1 MSQQGVLAAHSPAR
15 SPAHSPSE
23 SARERI
29 RVPLLAQTIAER
41 ATSGRQVWLDLGRVQ
56 PGLLPLL
63 QQGRTRLLVA
73 DLAAGRAAG
82 RTGWHLPDSALTGS
96 GAGEQIDCVL
106 CWDLLNYLATGEM
119 GELAARLAENADPDC
134 VVHALIHYSG
144 RDMPDRPQRLRVVE
158 SAELEIEP
166 EPRAGLMPSPRY
178 TPKGLEKAMPELVV
192 DRTMLLNNG
201 MQEFLFRLRP
211 PQNQ

>member
-1 MSQQGVLAAHSPAR
+1 MSQGVLAADSPA
-15 SPAHSPSE
+15 AT
-23 SARERI
+23 ARERI

-41 ATSGRQVWLDLGRVQ
+41 ATSGRQVWLDLGHVQ

-63 QQGRTRLLVA
+63 QRGRTRLLVA

-82 RTGWHLPDSALTGS
+82 CADWHLPDAALSGT
-96 GAGEQIDCVL
+96 GAGPGEHIDCVL
-106 CWDLLNYLATGEM
+106 CWDLLNYLAPDEM
-119 GELAARLAENADPDC
+119 GELAARLAGNADPDC
-134 VVHALIHYSG
+134 VVHALIQYSG
-144 RDMPDRPQRLRVVE
+144 REMPDRPLRLRVVE

-166 EPRAGLMPSPRY
+166 EPDAVMIPSPRY
-178 TPKGLEKAMPELVV
+178 SPKGLEKAMPELVV

-211 PQNQ
+211 PHGR